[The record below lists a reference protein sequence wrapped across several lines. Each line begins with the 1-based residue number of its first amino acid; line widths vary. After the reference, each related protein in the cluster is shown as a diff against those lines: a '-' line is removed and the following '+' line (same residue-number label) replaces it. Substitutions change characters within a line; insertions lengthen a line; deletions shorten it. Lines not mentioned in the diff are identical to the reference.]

1 MNNFSKTISWFLITN
16 KRAYIKSFLI
26 LAVATFVLMAANT
39 GLTSGYSG
47 GVNRLGLNT
56 VLGLIPTILFIASL
70 VPAAN
75 IIKDLKT
82 KQQRTLYLMLPASN
96 SNKFWARILIAVVSA
111 FILFP
116 IAVFVADI
124 AQMLVSFIVCGDYV
138 FVTKEL
144 IAQVNFT
151 HLQPHSPSMLLSTL
165 TVIALT
171 MWGFSSYILGGFVF
185 RKVPGLFTT
194 VLWIIFW
201 ILVALSIGTII
212 NHLTHT
218 YNNIE
223 IKFMLGQEPT
233 MSLVVI
239 AISMMFTVLNLWGS
253 YCIHNRMSIITHKWF
268 NI

>member
-26 LAVATFVLMAANT
+26 LAVATFVFMAANT
-39 GLTSGYSG
+39 GLINGYSG
-47 GVNRLGLNT
+47 GVHRQGLNT
-56 VLGLIPTILFIASL
+56 ILGLIPTILFIVSL

-82 KQQRTLYLMLPASN
+82 KQQRTLYMMLPASN
-96 SNKFWARILIAVVSA
+96 SNKFWARILIAVVSS
-111 FILFP
+111 FVLFP

-144 IAQVNFT
+144 IARINSDQF
-151 HLQPHSPSMLLSTL
+151 QPHNSYMLLKTL
-165 TVIALT
+165 SVIAVT
-171 MWGFSSYILGGFVF
+171 IWGFSSYILGGFVF
-185 RKVPGLFTT
+185 KKVPGLFTT
-194 VLWIIFW
+194 LIWIIFW

-212 NHLTHT
+212 SHLNHT

-223 IKFMLGQEPT
+223 INFILDQELT
-233 MSLVVI
+233 MSLGAI

-253 YCIHNRMSIITHKWF
+253 YCIHKKMSIITNKWF